1 MHRQNMTL
9 TIEPDLLEEAHVV
22 ATRRHTTVN
31 ELVRQY
37 LRQLVRQ
44 ERQRLEAWGDV
55 KRLMEKPSV
64 RLGEGFPGR
73 EELHER

>member
-9 TIEPDLLEEAHVV
+9 AIEQDLLEEAHVV
-22 ATRRHTTVN
+22 ATRRHTTVS

-44 ERQRLEAWGDV
+44 EKQRLEAWGDV
-55 KRLMEKPSV
+55 KRLLEKPQV
-64 RLGEGFPGR
+64 RLGEALPSR
-73 EELHER
+73 ERLHER